1 MDLGEV
7 KSKLIE
13 NKGLVLIVAVVLV
26 VFIAFSVSRCTAV
39 QNERSQTQQQE
50 QQASGASDDVQN
62 AESQLT
68 DEQKQKQQNYSQDI
82 LQFISVLKANLWST
96 EDTAHFVAFT
106 DKTFTERT
114 DQGKSTTCGFA
125 GSSRLGA
132 GTLPLLPRFLRM
144 LWRKGFWLLGVL
156 GGFRGGILRLVQLQ
170 GLLTVGFVCS
180 YHGRC
185 PSWSWGACSFCCSRF
200 RGVVV
205 LKAFYLEV
213 LLMAKTVASI
223 EAQIAALMAE
233 KKELEIAERKA
244 DKDALGVAES
254 IIGKIVLRIVDANWK
269 RIDEDERNGEAVRFG
284 GQLFCSNGHS
294 LDDFDVASADGQ
306 IGLSDR
312 TDELRDAA
320 QRQASV
326 RGFSPFAVREGG
338 ER

>member
-114 DQGKSTTCGFA
+114 DQGKSTTSA
-125 GSSRLGA
+125 YVIDAVKTDKTKTDDATVEVSTSA
-132 GTLPLLPRFLRM
+132 IEVNDGTYF
-144 LWRKGFWLLGVL
+144 
-156 GGFRGGILRLVQLQ
+156 
-170 GLLTVGFVCS
+170 LTVTKETYTDNNVQYFLTSDVLAQPKSS
-180 YHGRC
+180 YG
-185 PSWSWGACSFCCSRF
+185 PISASDQITVSGLNQD
-200 RGVVV
+200 V
-205 LKAFYLEV
+205 L
-213 LLMAKTVASI
+213 
-223 EAQIAALMAE
+223 
-233 KKELEIAERKA
+233 
-244 DKDALGVAES
+244 
-254 IIGKIVLRIVDANWK
+254 
-269 RIDEDERNGEAVRFG
+269 
-284 GQLFCSNGHS
+284 QLFGDDKENIESTVKDYSAKYLPTYTNFVWAKYATVNWDNNTVTITFTDGDNPKEILAVVYDRSN
-294 LDDFDVASADGQ
+294 
-306 IGLSDR
+306 R
-312 TDELRDAA
+312 TFKCN
-320 QRQASV
+320 SI
-326 RGFSPFAVREGG
+326 
-338 ER
+338 

>member
-114 DQGKSTTCGFA
+114 DQGKSTTSA
-125 GSSRLGA
+125 YVIDAVKTDKTKTDDATVEVSTA
-132 GTLPLLPRFLRM
+132 AIEVNDGTYF
-144 LWRKGFWLLGVL
+144 
-156 GGFRGGILRLVQLQ
+156 
-170 GLLTVGFVCS
+170 LTVTKETYTDNNVQNFLTSDVLAQPKSS
-180 YHGRC
+180 YG
-185 PSWSWGACSFCCSRF
+185 PISASDQITVSGLNQD
-200 RGVVV
+200 V
-205 LKAFYLEV
+205 L
-213 LLMAKTVASI
+213 
-223 EAQIAALMAE
+223 
-233 KKELEIAERKA
+233 
-244 DKDALGVAES
+244 
-254 IIGKIVLRIVDANWK
+254 
-269 RIDEDERNGEAVRFG
+269 
-284 GQLFCSNGHS
+284 QLFGDDKENIESTVKDYSAKYLPTYTNFVWAKYATVNWDNNTVTITFTDGDNPKEILAVVYDRSN
-294 LDDFDVASADGQ
+294 
-306 IGLSDR
+306 R
-312 TDELRDAA
+312 TFKCN
-320 QRQASV
+320 SI
-326 RGFSPFAVREGG
+326 
-338 ER
+338 

>member
-114 DQGKSTTCGFA
+114 DQGKSTTSA
-125 GSSRLGA
+125 YVVDAVKTDKTKTDDATVEVSTA
-132 GTLPLLPRFLRM
+132 AIEVNDGTYF
-144 LWRKGFWLLGVL
+144 
-156 GGFRGGILRLVQLQ
+156 
-170 GLLTVGFVCS
+170 LTVTKETYADNNVQYFLTSDVLAQPKSS
-180 YHGRC
+180 YG
-185 PSWSWGACSFCCSRF
+185 PISASDQITVSGLNQD
-200 RGVVV
+200 V
-205 LKAFYLEV
+205 L
-213 LLMAKTVASI
+213 
-223 EAQIAALMAE
+223 
-233 KKELEIAERKA
+233 
-244 DKDALGVAES
+244 
-254 IIGKIVLRIVDANWK
+254 
-269 RIDEDERNGEAVRFG
+269 
-284 GQLFCSNGHS
+284 QLFGDDKENIESTVKDYSAKYLPTYNNFVWAKYATVNWDNNTVTITFTDGDNPKEILAVVYDRSN
-294 LDDFDVASADGQ
+294 
-306 IGLSDR
+306 R
-312 TDELRDAA
+312 TFKCN
-320 QRQASV
+320 SI
-326 RGFSPFAVREGG
+326 
-338 ER
+338 

>member
-114 DQGKSTTCGFA
+114 DQGKSTTSA
-125 GSSRLGA
+125 YVIDAVKTDKTKTDDATVEVSTA
-132 GTLPLLPRFLRM
+132 AIEVNDGTYF
-144 LWRKGFWLLGVL
+144 
-156 GGFRGGILRLVQLQ
+156 
-170 GLLTVGFVCS
+170 LTVTKETYTDNNVQYFLTSDVLAQPKSS
-180 YHGRC
+180 YG
-185 PSWSWGACSFCCSRF
+185 PISASDQITVSGLNQD
-200 RGVVV
+200 V
-205 LKAFYLEV
+205 L
-213 LLMAKTVASI
+213 
-223 EAQIAALMAE
+223 
-233 KKELEIAERKA
+233 
-244 DKDALGVAES
+244 
-254 IIGKIVLRIVDANWK
+254 
-269 RIDEDERNGEAVRFG
+269 
-284 GQLFCSNGHS
+284 QLFG
-294 LDDFDVASADGQ
+294 DDKENIESTVKDYSAKYLPTYTNFVWAKYATVNWDNNTVTITFTDGTNSKEILALIYDRASKSFKCNS
-306 IGLSDR
+306 I
-312 TDELRDAA
+312 
-320 QRQASV
+320 
-326 RGFSPFAVREGG
+326 
-338 ER
+338 

>member
-114 DQGKSTTCGFA
+114 DQGKSTTSA
-125 GSSRLGA
+125 YVIDAVKTDKTKTDDATVEVSTSA
-132 GTLPLLPRFLRM
+132 IEVNDGTYF
-144 LWRKGFWLLGVL
+144 
-156 GGFRGGILRLVQLQ
+156 
-170 GLLTVGFVCS
+170 LTVTKETYTDNNVQYFLTSDVLAQPKSS
-180 YHGRC
+180 YG
-185 PSWSWGACSFCCSRF
+185 PISASDQITVSGLNQD
-200 RGVVV
+200 V
-205 LKAFYLEV
+205 L
-213 LLMAKTVASI
+213 
-223 EAQIAALMAE
+223 
-233 KKELEIAERKA
+233 
-244 DKDALGVAES
+244 
-254 IIGKIVLRIVDANWK
+254 
-269 RIDEDERNGEAVRFG
+269 
-284 GQLFCSNGHS
+284 QLFGDDKENIESTVKDYSAKYLPTYTNFVWAKYATVNWDNNTVTITFTDGDNPKEILAVVYDRSN
-294 LDDFDVASADGQ
+294 
-306 IGLSDR
+306 R
-312 TDELRDAA
+312 TFK
-320 QRQASV
+320 SN
-326 RGFSPFAVREGG
+326 SI
-338 ER
+338 

>member
-114 DQGKSTTCGFA
+114 DQGKSTTSA
-125 GSSRLGA
+125 YVIDAVKTDKTKTDDATVEVSTA
-132 GTLPLLPRFLRM
+132 AIEVNDGTYF
-144 LWRKGFWLLGVL
+144 
-156 GGFRGGILRLVQLQ
+156 
-170 GLLTVGFVCS
+170 LTVTKETYTDNNVQYFLTSDVLAQPKSSYGPISASDQITVSGLNQDVLQLFGDDKENIESTVKDYSAKYLPTYNNFVWAN
-180 YHGRC
+180 Y
-185 PSWSWGACSFCCSRF
+185 A
-200 RGVVV
+200 
-205 LKAFYLEV
+205 
-213 LLMAKTVASI
+213 TV
-223 EAQIAALMAE
+223 
-233 KKELEIAERKA
+233 
-244 DKDALGVAES
+244 
-254 IIGKIVLRIVDANWK
+254 NWK
-269 RIDEDERNGEAVRFG
+269 DNTVTITFTDGTNSKEFLALIYDR
-284 GQLFCSNGHS
+284 
-294 LDDFDVASADGQ
+294 ASKSFKCNS
-306 IGLSDR
+306 I
-312 TDELRDAA
+312 
-320 QRQASV
+320 
-326 RGFSPFAVREGG
+326 
-338 ER
+338 

>member
-114 DQGKSTTCGFA
+114 DQGKSTTSA
-125 GSSRLGA
+125 YVIDAVKTDKTKTDDATVEVSTA
-132 GTLPLLPRFLRM
+132 AIEVNDGTYF
-144 LWRKGFWLLGVL
+144 
-156 GGFRGGILRLVQLQ
+156 
-170 GLLTVGFVCS
+170 LTVTKETYTDNNVQYFLTSDVLAQPKSS
-180 YHGRC
+180 YG
-185 PSWSWGACSFCCSRF
+185 PISASDQITVSGLNQD
-200 RGVVV
+200 V
-205 LKAFYLEV
+205 L
-213 LLMAKTVASI
+213 
-223 EAQIAALMAE
+223 
-233 KKELEIAERKA
+233 
-244 DKDALGVAES
+244 
-254 IIGKIVLRIVDANWK
+254 
-269 RIDEDERNGEAVRFG
+269 
-284 GQLFCSNGHS
+284 QLFG
-294 LDDFDVASADGQ
+294 DDKENIESTVKDYSAKYLPTYTNFVWE
-306 IGLSDR
+306 IGR
-312 TDELRDAA
+312 AH
-320 QRQASV
+320 V
-326 RGFSPFAVREGG
+326 
-338 ER
+338 

>member
-114 DQGKSTTCGFA
+114 DQGKSTTSA
-125 GSSRLGA
+125 YVIDAVKTDKTKTDDATVEVSTA
-132 GTLPLLPRFLRM
+132 AIEVNDGTYF
-144 LWRKGFWLLGVL
+144 
-156 GGFRGGILRLVQLQ
+156 
-170 GLLTVGFVCS
+170 LTVTKETYTDNNVQYFLTSDVLAQPKSS
-180 YHGRC
+180 YG
-185 PSWSWGACSFCCSRF
+185 PISASDQITVSGLNQD
-200 RGVVV
+200 V
-205 LKAFYLEV
+205 L
-213 LLMAKTVASI
+213 
-223 EAQIAALMAE
+223 
-233 KKELEIAERKA
+233 
-244 DKDALGVAES
+244 
-254 IIGKIVLRIVDANWK
+254 
-269 RIDEDERNGEAVRFG
+269 
-284 GQLFCSNGHS
+284 QLFGDDKENIESTVKDYSAKYLPTYTNFVWAKYATVNWDNNTVTITFTDGDNPKEILAVVYDRSN
-294 LDDFDVASADGQ
+294 
-306 IGLSDR
+306 R
-312 TDELRDAA
+312 TFKCN
-320 QRQASV
+320 SI
-326 RGFSPFAVREGG
+326 
-338 ER
+338 

>member
-114 DQGKSTTCGFA
+114 DQGKSTTSA
-125 GSSRLGA
+125 YVIDAVKTDKTKTDDATVEVSTA
-132 GTLPLLPRFLRM
+132 AIEVNDGTYF
-144 LWRKGFWLLGVL
+144 
-156 GGFRGGILRLVQLQ
+156 
-170 GLLTVGFVCS
+170 LTVTKETYADNNVQYFLTSDVLAQPKSS
-180 YHGRC
+180 YG
-185 PSWSWGACSFCCSRF
+185 PISASDQITVSGLNQD
-200 RGVVV
+200 V
-205 LKAFYLEV
+205 L
-213 LLMAKTVASI
+213 
-223 EAQIAALMAE
+223 
-233 KKELEIAERKA
+233 
-244 DKDALGVAES
+244 
-254 IIGKIVLRIVDANWK
+254 
-269 RIDEDERNGEAVRFG
+269 
-284 GQLFCSNGHS
+284 QLFGDDKENIESTVKDYSAKYLPTYTNFVWAKYATVNWDNNTVTITFTDGDNPKEILAVVYDRSN
-294 LDDFDVASADGQ
+294 
-306 IGLSDR
+306 R
-312 TDELRDAA
+312 TFKCN
-320 QRQASV
+320 SI
-326 RGFSPFAVREGG
+326 
-338 ER
+338 

>member
-114 DQGKSTTCGFA
+114 DQGKSTTSA
-125 GSSRLGA
+125 YVIDAVKTDKTKTDDATVEVSTA
-132 GTLPLLPRFLRM
+132 AIEVNDGTYF
-144 LWRKGFWLLGVL
+144 
-156 GGFRGGILRLVQLQ
+156 
-170 GLLTVGFVCS
+170 LTVTKETYTDNNVQYFLTSDVLAQPKSS
-180 YHGRC
+180 YG
-185 PSWSWGACSFCCSRF
+185 PISASDQITVSGLNQD
-200 RGVVV
+200 V
-205 LKAFYLEV
+205 L
-213 LLMAKTVASI
+213 
-223 EAQIAALMAE
+223 
-233 KKELEIAERKA
+233 
-244 DKDALGVAES
+244 
-254 IIGKIVLRIVDANWK
+254 
-269 RIDEDERNGEAVRFG
+269 
-284 GQLFCSNGHS
+284 QLFGDDKKNIESTVKDYSAKYLPTYTNFVWAKYATVNWDNNTVTITFTDGDNPKEILAVVYDRSN
-294 LDDFDVASADGQ
+294 
-306 IGLSDR
+306 R
-312 TDELRDAA
+312 TFKCN
-320 QRQASV
+320 SI
-326 RGFSPFAVREGG
+326 
-338 ER
+338 

>member
-114 DQGKSTTCGFA
+114 DQGKSTTSAYVIDAVKTGKTKTDDA
-125 GSSRLGA
+125 TVEVSTA
-132 GTLPLLPRFLRM
+132 AIEVNDGTYF
-144 LWRKGFWLLGVL
+144 
-156 GGFRGGILRLVQLQ
+156 
-170 GLLTVGFVCS
+170 LTVTKETYTDNNVQYFLTSDVLAQPKSS
-180 YHGRC
+180 YG
-185 PSWSWGACSFCCSRF
+185 PISASDQITVSGLNQD
-200 RGVVV
+200 V
-205 LKAFYLEV
+205 L
-213 LLMAKTVASI
+213 
-223 EAQIAALMAE
+223 
-233 KKELEIAERKA
+233 
-244 DKDALGVAES
+244 
-254 IIGKIVLRIVDANWK
+254 
-269 RIDEDERNGEAVRFG
+269 
-284 GQLFCSNGHS
+284 QLFGDDKENIESTVKDYSAKYLPTYTNFVWAKYATVNWDNNTVTITFTDGDNPKEILAVVYDRSN
-294 LDDFDVASADGQ
+294 
-306 IGLSDR
+306 R
-312 TDELRDAA
+312 TFKCN
-320 QRQASV
+320 SI
-326 RGFSPFAVREGG
+326 
-338 ER
+338 

>member
-114 DQGKSTTCGFA
+114 DQGKSTTSA
-125 GSSRLGA
+125 YVIDAVKTDKTKTDDATIEVSTA
-132 GTLPLLPRFLRM
+132 AIEVNDGTYF
-144 LWRKGFWLLGVL
+144 
-156 GGFRGGILRLVQLQ
+156 
-170 GLLTVGFVCS
+170 LTVTKETYTDNNVQYFLTSDVLAQPKSS
-180 YHGRC
+180 YG
-185 PSWSWGACSFCCSRF
+185 PISASDQITVSGLNQD
-200 RGVVV
+200 V
-205 LKAFYLEV
+205 L
-213 LLMAKTVASI
+213 
-223 EAQIAALMAE
+223 
-233 KKELEIAERKA
+233 
-244 DKDALGVAES
+244 
-254 IIGKIVLRIVDANWK
+254 
-269 RIDEDERNGEAVRFG
+269 
-284 GQLFCSNGHS
+284 QLFGDDKENIESTVKDYSAKYLPTYTNFVWAKYATVNWDNNTVTITFTDGDNPKEIIAVVYDRSN
-294 LDDFDVASADGQ
+294 
-306 IGLSDR
+306 R
-312 TDELRDAA
+312 TFKCN
-320 QRQASV
+320 SI
-326 RGFSPFAVREGG
+326 
-338 ER
+338 

>member
-114 DQGKSTTCGFA
+114 DQGKSTTSA
-125 GSSRLGA
+125 YVVDAVKTDKTKTDDATVEVSTA
-132 GTLPLLPRFLRM
+132 AIEVNDGTYF
-144 LWRKGFWLLGVL
+144 
-156 GGFRGGILRLVQLQ
+156 
-170 GLLTVGFVCS
+170 LTVTKETYADNNVQYFLTS
-180 YHGRC
+180 D
-185 PSWSWGACSFCCSRF
+185 
-200 RGVVV
+200 V
-205 LKAFYLEV
+205 LAQSKATYGPISASDQITVSGLNQDV
-213 LLMAKTVASI
+213 L
-223 EAQIAALMAE
+223 
-233 KKELEIAERKA
+233 
-244 DKDALGVAES
+244 
-254 IIGKIVLRIVDANWK
+254 
-269 RIDEDERNGEAVRFG
+269 
-284 GQLFCSNGHS
+284 QLFGDDKENIESTVKDYSAKYLPTYTNFVWAKYATVNWDNNTVTITFTDGDNPKEILAVVYDRSN
-294 LDDFDVASADGQ
+294 
-306 IGLSDR
+306 R
-312 TDELRDAA
+312 TFKCN
-320 QRQASV
+320 SI
-326 RGFSPFAVREGG
+326 
-338 ER
+338 

>member
-114 DQGKSTTCGFA
+114 DQGKSTTSA
-125 GSSRLGA
+125 YVIDAVKTDKTKTDDATVEVSTA
-132 GTLPLLPRFLRM
+132 AIEVNDGTYF
-144 LWRKGFWLLGVL
+144 
-156 GGFRGGILRLVQLQ
+156 
-170 GLLTVGFVCS
+170 LTVTKETYTDNNVQYFLTSDVLAQPKSS
-180 YHGRC
+180 YG
-185 PSWSWGACSFCCSRF
+185 PISASDQITVSGLNQD
-200 RGVVV
+200 V
-205 LKAFYLEV
+205 L
-213 LLMAKTVASI
+213 
-223 EAQIAALMAE
+223 
-233 KKELEIAERKA
+233 
-244 DKDALGVAES
+244 
-254 IIGKIVLRIVDANWK
+254 
-269 RIDEDERNGEAVRFG
+269 
-284 GQLFCSNGHS
+284 QLFGDDKENIESTVKDYSAKYLPTYTNFVWAKYATVNWDNNTVTITFTDVDNPKEILAVVYDRSN
-294 LDDFDVASADGQ
+294 
-306 IGLSDR
+306 R
-312 TDELRDAA
+312 TFKCN
-320 QRQASV
+320 SI
-326 RGFSPFAVREGG
+326 
-338 ER
+338 

>member
-114 DQGKSTTCGFA
+114 DQGKSTTSA
-125 GSSRLGA
+125 YVIDAVKTDKTKTDDATVEVSTA
-132 GTLPLLPRFLRM
+132 AIEVNDGTYF
-144 LWRKGFWLLGVL
+144 
-156 GGFRGGILRLVQLQ
+156 
-170 GLLTVGFVCS
+170 LTVTKETYTDNNVQYFLTSDVLAQPKSS
-180 YHGRC
+180 YG
-185 PSWSWGACSFCCSRF
+185 PISASDQITVSGLNQD
-200 RGVVV
+200 V
-205 LKAFYLEV
+205 L
-213 LLMAKTVASI
+213 
-223 EAQIAALMAE
+223 
-233 KKELEIAERKA
+233 
-244 DKDALGVAES
+244 
-254 IIGKIVLRIVDANWK
+254 
-269 RIDEDERNGEAVRFG
+269 
-284 GQLFCSNGHS
+284 QLFGDDKENIESTVKDYSAKYLPTYTNFVWAKYATVNWDNNTVTITSGLRHPHQEEGEGWAFTLRKCRTTSRATSANG
-294 LDDFDVASADGQ
+294 LPA
-306 IGLSDR
+306 R
-312 TDELRDAA
+312 
-320 QRQASV
+320 
-326 RGFSPFAVREGG
+326 
-338 ER
+338 

>member
-114 DQGKSTTCGFA
+114 DQGKSTTSA
-125 GSSRLGA
+125 YVIDAVKTDKTKTDDATVEVSTA
-132 GTLPLLPRFLRM
+132 AIEVNDGTYF
-144 LWRKGFWLLGVL
+144 
-156 GGFRGGILRLVQLQ
+156 
-170 GLLTVGFVCS
+170 LTVTKETYTDNNVQYFLTSDVLAQPKSS
-180 YHGRC
+180 YG
-185 PSWSWGACSFCCSRF
+185 PISASDQITVSGLNQD
-200 RGVVV
+200 V
-205 LKAFYLEV
+205 L
-213 LLMAKTVASI
+213 
-223 EAQIAALMAE
+223 
-233 KKELEIAERKA
+233 
-244 DKDALGVAES
+244 
-254 IIGKIVLRIVDANWK
+254 
-269 RIDEDERNGEAVRFG
+269 
-284 GQLFCSNGHS
+284 QLFG
-294 LDDFDVASADGQ
+294 DDKENIESTVKDYSAKYLPTYTNFVWAKYATVNWDNNTVTITFTDGDNPKEILAVVYDRASKSFKCNS
-306 IGLSDR
+306 I
-312 TDELRDAA
+312 
-320 QRQASV
+320 
-326 RGFSPFAVREGG
+326 
-338 ER
+338 